1 MELGEKV
8 YLSKS
13 SVSPYTTTQ
22 FVVSTGVGSLWE
34 YVYKIMFLRV
44 QDMVNGIENR
54 KF

>member
-1 MELGEKV
+1 MKLGAKIN
-8 YLSKS
+8 LSKN

-34 YVYKIMFLRV
+34 YVYKIMFLHV

-54 KF
+54 KL